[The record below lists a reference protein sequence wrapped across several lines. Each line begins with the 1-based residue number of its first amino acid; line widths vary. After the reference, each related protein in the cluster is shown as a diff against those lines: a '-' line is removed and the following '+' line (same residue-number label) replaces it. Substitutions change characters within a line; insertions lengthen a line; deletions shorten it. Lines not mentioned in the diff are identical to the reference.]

1 MAMTFLSRLRQK
13 YDKAWGSKL
22 YFHLAPRKKQLSSEY
37 WPRTNFKNSISANM
51 SISTKLKNSRYRP
64 NLASESRLR
73 FYFITSTKHQQ
84 QNTDQTPASNLAWTS
99 TSKSWPNLV
108 LKVWTKVLLYDQI
121 YNKLL
126 PTRSSLSTSAT
137 ITASTSFELIGLR
150 SDKTDPGF
158 SICLHFYFP
167 SLCPISL
174 LLLSVCSSPAPPLL
188 SFIIQ
193 APTVS
198 Y

>member
-1 MAMTFLSRLRQK
+1 MPTQ
-13 YDKAWGSKL
+13 
-22 YFHLAPRKKQLSSEY
+22 
-37 WPRTNFKNSISANM
+37 N
-51 SISTKLKNSRYRP
+51 
-64 NLASESRLR
+64 RLR
-73 FYFITSTKHQQ
+73 FLLMLMLRIVLATVCCRFGSWGLVIKLNYCSDLLNKLNFGFSIKHQQ
-84 QNTDQTPASNLAWTS
+84 P

-137 ITASTSFELIGLR
+137 VTASTSFELIGLR

-193 APTVS
+193 APAVS

>member
-84 QNTDQTPASNLAWTS
+84 QNTDQTPASNQSCLNFNFKILT
-99 TSKSWPNLV
+99 KSNLKKGYIII
-108 LKVWTKVLLYDQI
+108 LPR
-121 YNKLL
+121 KLL
-126 PTRSSLSTSAT
+126 RHHSKPSSLLNVTEWVNFWVAIFT
-137 ITASTSFELIGLR
+137 
-150 SDKTDPGF
+150 
-158 SICLHFYFP
+158 C
-167 SLCPISL
+167 
-174 LLLSVCSSPAPPLL
+174 
-188 SFIIQ
+188 Q
-193 APTVS
+193 AHINQVD
-198 Y
+198 

>member
-1 MAMTFLSRLRQK
+1 MAQQTR
-13 YDKAWGSKL
+13 G
-22 YFHLAPRKKQLSSEY
+22 LSSY
-37 WPRTNFKNSISANM
+37 HKLLHKSSSNNFRINQALTYKSQPNI
-51 SISTKLKNSRYRP
+51 SISTKLKFKIFN
-64 NLASESRLR
+64 
-73 FYFITSTKHQQ
+73 FITSIKHQQ
-84 QNTDQTPASNLAWTS
+84 P

-137 ITASTSFELIGLR
+137 VTASTSFELIGLR

-193 APTVS
+193 APAVS